1 MQRAKPLVLLILDGW
16 GIREDCPGNA
26 LCQAA
31 VPNYRRLWREYP
43 HTVLEASGEAVGLP
57 AGQMGNSEVGHLNIG
72 SGRVVYQELTR
83 ISKAIREGD
92 FFTNPVLTG
101 LMEEVHGRGG
111 ALHLLGL
118 LSDGGVHSHLDHLFA
133 LMDMAKAKG
142 LTRVYIHALLDGR
155 DVPPASAM
163 GYLEALEQKISQLGL
178 GQVATVMGRYYGMD
192 RDRRWERTARA
203 YRAMVSG
210 EGERAATAIEA
221 VEASYRREVTDEF
234 MEPAVIT
241 GADNQPVG
249 LVQPGDGII
258 FFNFRADRARQI
270 TRAFVD
276 EDCPA
281 LDRPGG
287 RLPLSFV
294 GLTQYDATIP
304 APVAFLPQ
312 ELNNTL
318 GEVLAAHGLRQL
330 RLAETEKYA
339 HVTFFF
345 NGGVENKNPGEDRIL
360 VPSPKVATY
369 DLQPEMSAWG
379 VTEKAVAKIQE
390 GIYDVIIMNY
400 ANPDMVGHTGFLD
413 AAVKALETVDACL
426 GTVAKAVDLAG
437 GTLVV
442 TSDHGN
448 VEQMV
453 DPETGSAH
461 TAHTSNQVPFILA
474 DPRWQDRTLR
484 PGGVLADIAP
494 TLLNILGIE
503 PPVEMTG
510 KSLLACST
518 GSWLQRGIA
527 TPTEA

>member
-1 MQRAKPLVLLILDGW
+1 MDRAKPLVLLILDGW
-16 GIREDCPGNA
+16 GIGEEYPGNA
-26 LCQAA
+26 QCQAA
-31 VPNYRRLWREYP
+31 IPNYRRLWREYP
-43 HTVLEASGEAVGLP
+43 HTVLEASGEEVGLP

-72 SGRVVYQELTR
+72 AGRVVYQELTR
-83 ISKAIREGD
+83 ITKAIREGV
-92 FFTNPVLTG
+92 FFANPVFNG
-101 LMEEVHGRGG
+101 LIEEVRKRGG

-118 LSDGGVHSHLDHLFA
+118 LSDGGVHSHIDHLFA
-133 LMDMAKAKG
+133 LLDLAKARG

-155 DVPPASAM
+155 DVPPASAL
-163 GYLEALEQKISQLGL
+163 GYIDALENKLMQIGL
-178 GQVATVMGRYYGMD
+178 GQIATVMGRYYGMD

-210 EGERAATAIEA
+210 EGEKAASAKEA
-221 VEASYRREVTDEF
+221 VDASYRREVTDEF

-241 GADNQPVG
+241 GADSQPIG
-249 LVQPGDGII
+249 LVRPGDGII

-287 RLPLSFV
+287 RLSISFACM
-294 GLTQYDATIP
+294 TQYDATIP

-318 GEVLAAHGLRQL
+318 GEVLALHELRQL

-339 HVTFFF
+339 HVTFFL
-345 NGGVENKNPGEDRIL
+345 NGGVERPYPGEDRIL
-360 VPSPKVATY
+360 IPSPKVATY
-369 DLQPEMSAWG
+369 DLQPEMSARG
-379 VTEKAVAKIQE
+379 VTDTAVAKIQE

-413 AAVKALETVDACL
+413 AAVKALETIDECL
-426 GTVAKAVDLAG
+426 GIVEKAVGEAR

-442 TSDHGN
+442 TGDHGN

-453 DPETGSAH
+453 DPGTGEPH
-461 TAHTSNQVPFILA
+461 TAHTNSKVPFILA
-474 DPRWQDRTLR
+474 DPRWQGRSLR
-484 PGGVLADIAP
+484 PAGALEDVAP
-494 TLLNILGIE
+494 TVLHLLGIE
-503 PPVEMTG
+503 PPPEMTG
-510 KSLLACST
+510 KSLL
-518 GSWLQRGIA
+518 L
-527 TPTEA
+527 